1 MLSRDGEKQTGTC
14 VEFSGRKNAGL
25 HKRVNVGGGRYV
37 RYGLRISRLG
47 ECVDDG
53 DVTTKTKFVVFQ
65 RKSSPVWSIKSFK
78 DYRANL
84 GELRDFILFNA
95 GFPVPSM
102 VPST

>member
-1 MLSRDGEKQTGTC
+1 M
-14 VEFSGRKNAGL
+14 
-25 HKRVNVGGGRYV
+25 NVGGGRYV
-37 RYGLRISRLG
+37 RYGLRVSRLG

-65 RKSSPVWSIKSFK
+65 RKGSPVWSIKSFK

-95 GFPVPSM
+95 GFPVLSM